1 MSFLFSRKIGKCLGK
16 WNDTKKRISVSR
28 IFGSFARVFP
38 NLCILLTK
46 YAPLYQEEFT
56 WGREGGCCRG
66 LFRVTENTDDVFCV
80 KAGDFYF
87 FFAWICA
94 VEGEMKK
101 RALLCNFAYFAYFLA
116 SKKNVNQLILGDAK
130 YLVSRLLDR
139 RPSSGNC
146 HNLLRSPSLININ
159 KKKVV
164 LHYVS
169 LDLCRTKYLDNKMPH
184 AFFV

>member
-1 MSFLFSRKIGKCLGK
+1 MEGQQ
-16 WNDTKKRISVSR
+16 SVSP
-28 IFGSFARVFP
+28 IYCSLARVFP
-38 NLCILLTK
+38 NLCILLTRH
-46 YAPLYQEEFT
+46 APLHQEEFT
-56 WGREGGCCRG
+56 LGSEGGRYKG

-80 KAGDFYF
+80 KVGDLYLFSR
-87 FFAWICA
+87 
-94 VEGEMKK
+94 ES
-101 RALLCNFAYFAYFLA
+101 ALLRVKWKSAHFCVILRILHIFSCILA

-169 LDLCRTKYLDNKMPH
+169 LDLCRTKYLDNKMSH
-184 AFFV
+184 AFFA